1 MLFKAVVWVLYIVFL
16 LMFQDGSRR
25 SNEMSRTGTAIVCL
39 LGNTLLAGGSMQ
51 MKSPVFECLLAARS
65 DCGLKPTSK
74 YLPVTSPTPVL
85 HHSLH
90 VLLQCVIPFPSLFL
104 KQQKF
109 LKSDTSYIQSHP
121 PCARR
126 QTHIMDSPK
135 RSEPLQLQVNRETQR
150 ESTAPPHHVLPTSAF
165 PARLKPS
172 SGWSSYLSYLPSWD
186 PSPGTSRP
194 TNNADTKS
202 VAGFRN
208 PWPSWYRPTKFQ
220 VWDHLGWGEDED
232 PCVALAASHLPDS
245 AVTDKLPEKNKRPR
259 FSDVKDWPDSDGAK
273 AARLLRIQNPDFS
286 FDSSTSPHA
295 KVTWLGHAGVL
306 VQLPPLDTSKGSRPI
321 RCLFDPIFSMRCSPS
336 QRAGPIRAYP
346 PPCRVQDLPP
356 IDAVM
361 ISHNHFD
368 HLDYDTIMAIWES
381 NKETVRFFVPLGNR
395 SWFVDCG
402 ISEERVTEMDW
413 WGSATLSLRREVS
426 SPAQSLEVWCTPAQH
441 SSGRGG
447 NDANS
452 TLWSSWYL
460 RRRDANGSTYRIFFA
475 GDTGY
480 QFHGSPDWPPSPPSA
495 NNKQRP
501 NTQPSDDTEYPP
513 CPAFAE
519 IGDRL
524 GPPNLLLLPVAVG
537 STYSYLRSFVPLP
550 DWISPFPRH
559 SAGITAGIHMPP
571 WDAVRVFKH
580 MTELPNK
587 DATSEGVSGSSDQGK
602 FSNPHPPVAIAMH
615 WGTFV
620 TEGVEVL
627 KTLGQLEWACQ
638 QQGVHFARSL
648 PVLGKE
654 NAPVFVA
661 LNHGQSL
668 GP

>member
-1 MLFKAVVWVLYIVFL
+1 M
-16 LMFQDGSRR
+16 D
-25 SNEMSRTGTAIVCL
+25 
-39 LGNTLLAGGSMQ
+39 
-51 MKSPVFECLLAARS
+51 KS
-65 DCGLKPTSK
+65 T
-74 YLPVTSPTPVL
+74 
-85 HHSLH
+85 
-90 VLLQCVIPFPSLFL
+90 
-104 KQQKF
+104 
-109 LKSDTSYIQSHP
+109 
-121 PCARR
+121 
-126 QTHIMDSPK
+126 
-135 RSEPLQLQVNRETQR
+135 RSEPLQLHVNRETQR
-150 ESTAPPHHVLPTSAF
+150 ESATPPHHVLPTRAF
-165 PARLKPS
+165 PARLKPNS
-172 SGWSSYLSYLPSWD
+172 EWSSYLSYLPSWD
-186 PSPGTSRP
+186 PSPGKTRP
-194 TNNADTKS
+194 TSNAETKT

-208 PWPSWYRPTKFQ
+208 PWPSWYTPPRSQ
-220 VWDHLGWGEDED
+220 VWDHLSWGEDQY
-232 PCVALAASHLPDS
+232 PCVDLAASHLPD
-245 AVTDKLPEKNKRPR
+245 APDTNKLPEKSKRPR
-259 FSDVKDWPDSDGAK
+259 FSDVNNWPDSDGAK
-273 AARLLRIQNPDFS
+273 AAQLLRIESPDFS
-286 FDSSTSPHA
+286 FDRSTSPHA

-306 VQLPPLDTSKGSRPI
+306 VQLPPLDATKGSRPI

-356 IDAVM
+356 VDAVF

-381 NKETVRFFVPLGNR
+381 SKETVRFLVPLGNR

-413 WGSATLSLRREVS
+413 WDSATLSSHQGEESSAILSLRI
-426 SPAQSLEVWCTPAQH
+426 WCTPAQH

-460 RRRDANGSTYRIFFA
+460 CCQDPDGGTYRIFFA

-480 QFHGSPDWPPSPPSA
+480 QFHGSPDWPPGPPSGK
-495 NNKQRP
+495 NTQKP
-501 NTQPSDDTEYPP
+501 NTKESDDTDHPP

-519 IGDRL
+519 IRDRL

-571 WDAVRVFKH
+571 WDAVRVFKL
-580 MTELPNK
+580 MIELPDK
-587 DATSEGVSGSSDQGK
+587 GTASEGTGGSSDSEK
-602 FSNPHPPVAIAMH
+602 FSTPHPPMAIAMH

-638 QQGVHFARSL
+638 QQEVHFARSL
-648 PVLGKE
+648 PVPNKEGETQKLGGRASKE
-654 NAPVFVA
+654 GPAFVA
-661 LNHGQSL
+661 MNHGQSL
-668 GP
+668 AT